1 MNPAIS
7 RGAHV
12 ITLGSDIGGT
22 FTDFVEVDESSG
34 RVGVYKCLTTPG
46 DPSQAIET
54 GVRELG
60 ARRGA
65 GAAGLDV
72 LVHGTTLVINAVIER
87 KGAKTGLLTTRGF
100 RDVLE
105 IGREKRF
112 DAYDLQIEFPQ
123 PLVPRYLRL
132 ELDERMHAS
141 GAVLQA
147 LDEAGTRKAVQEL
160 LDAGCESVAVCLLH
174 AYRNPAHERRVRELI
189 EGMAPGLPVTLSSDV
204 LPEIKEYERSTT
216 TALNAYTKPV
226 TSRYLGRVEERM
238 RALGFKGELL
248 MMLSNGGINSVAFA
262 RDFPV
267 QIIESGPAAGTLG
280 AAHYAQLA
288 KLDRVL
294 AFDMGGT
301 TAKMALV
308 ENGRAIRTHDFEVA
322 HVHRFK
328 RGSGIPVRVPVVDL
342 IEIGAGGGS
351 IARRTP
357 VGTLQV
363 GPQSASAQPGP
374 ACYGQ
379 GGTDPTVSDA
389 DLVLGY
395 LDAEHFLGGR
405 MKLDRAAA
413 EKAIGAALAS
423 PLKMTVDGA
432 AYGVYAIVNE
442 NMAAAA
448 KAYVSE
454 QGVNSRSC
462 ALVAFGGAGPVH
474 ACDLAARLGIE
485 TVLIPPRAGV
495 AAAFGMIVAPVT
507 YDAVRSRRMLYRD
520 LTPEALD
527 AVLGEMTA
535 ECVSRLP
542 KTVALEQVRYEA
554 SADVRYLGQGYD
566 VSSTIPA
573 GVKGA
578 AAIAAIREAFERT
591 YARLYGRIYKD
602 LELEIMN
609 FRLSA
614 SANRRV
620 SDAPVATAV
629 TGGDG
634 RVGARRAFCPREKA
648 WREFAVYRRDRIGAG
663 GELAGP
669 AIVEEDESTTVVP
682 SGAKARVD
690 EHGSLIVTL
699 AKAATN

>member
-1 MNPAIS
+1 M
-7 RGAHV
+7 

-34 RVGVYKCLTTPG
+34 RIGVYKCLTTPG
-46 DPSQAIET
+46 DPSEAIEA
-54 GVRELG
+54 GVRELS
-60 ARRGA
+60 ARRGTDA
-65 GAAGLDV
+65 SALDV

-112 DAYDLQIEFPQ
+112 DAYDLQIQFPE
-123 PLVPRYLRL
+123 PLVPRHLRL
-132 ELDERMHAS
+132 EVDERLHAT
-141 GAVLQA
+141 GAVIAPLNEGSSREAIATLLQ
-147 LDEAGTRKAVQEL
+147 EGV
-160 LDAGCESVAVCLLH
+160 ESIAVCLLH
-174 AYRNPAHERRVRELI
+174 AYRNPAHERRLRELI
-189 EGMAPGLPVTLSSDV
+189 LELAPALPVTLSSDV
-204 LPEIKEYERSTT
+204 LPEIKEYERTT
-216 TALNAYTKPV
+216 TTVLNAYAKPV
-226 TSRYLGRVEERM
+226 ASRYLGRLEERM
-238 RALGFKGELL
+238 RSLNFRGELL
-248 MMLSNGGINSVAFA
+248 MMLSSGGINSVAFA
-262 RDFPV
+262 REFPV
-267 QIIESGPAAGTLG
+267 QVIESGPAAGTLG
-280 AAHYAQLA
+280 AAHYAKLA
-288 KLDRVL
+288 QLDRVL

-308 ENGRAIRTHDFEVA
+308 EDGRALRTHDFEVA

-379 GGTDPTVSDA
+379 GGTEPTVSDA
-389 DLVLGY
+389 DLLLGY
-395 LDAEHFLGGR
+395 LDADHFLGGR
-405 MKLDRAAA
+405 MQLDRGAA
-413 EKAIGAALAS
+413 EKAIAASLAG
-423 PLKMTVDGA
+423 PLHMTVEAA

-454 QGVNSRSC
+454 QGVSSRSC

-485 TVLIPPRAGV
+485 TVLVPPRAGV

-507 YDAVRSRRMLYRD
+507 YDAVRSRRILYRD
-520 LTPEALD
+520 LTPRLIDE
-527 AVLGEMTA
+527 VLEDMKA
-535 ECVSRLP
+535 ECARHLP
-542 KTVALEQVRYEA
+542 KTVDPAQVRHEA

-566 VSSTIPA
+566 VAAPIPP
-573 GVKGA
+573 GA
-578 AAIAAIREAFERT
+578 TGAEAIAAIRASFEKT
-591 YARLYGRIYKD
+591 YTRLYGRIYAD
-602 LELEIMN
+602 LQLEIMN

-614 SANRRV
+614 SVSRRV
-620 SDAPVATAV
+620 ADAPPAI
-629 TGGDG
+629 G
-634 RVGARRAFCPREKA
+634 RVGGASKVGTRQAFCPREKA
-648 WREFAVYRRDRIGAG
+648 WKEFTVYRRDRIAAG
-663 GELAGP
+663 EALAGP
-669 AIVEEDESTTVVP
+669 AIVEEDESTTIVP
-682 SGAKARVD
+682 AGAKARVD

-699 AKAATN
+699 PGSPK

>member
-1 MNPAIS
+1 M
-7 RGAHV
+7 

-22 FTDFVEVDESSG
+22 FTDFVEVDETNG
-34 RVGVYKCLTTPG
+34 RIGVYKCLTTPG
-46 DPSQAIET
+46 DPSQAIEA
-54 GVRELG
+54 GVKELSG
-60 ARRGA
+60 RRGTDA
-65 GAAGLDV
+65 SALDV

-112 DAYDLQIEFPQ
+112 DAYDLQIKFPE

-132 ELDERMHAS
+132 EVDERLHATGVVIRPLNDNS
-141 GAVLQA
+141 AREAIGALLQ
-147 LDEAGTRKAVQEL
+147 E
-160 LDAGCESVAVCLLH
+160 GCESIAVCLLH
-174 AYRNPAHERRVRELI
+174 AYRNPAHERRLRELI
-189 EGMAPGLPVTLSSDV
+189 VELAPGLPVTLSSDV
-204 LPEIKEYERSTT
+204 LPEIKEYERTT
-216 TALNAYTKPV
+216 TTVLNAYTKPV
-226 TSRYLGRVEERM
+226 TSRYLGRLEERM
-238 RALGFKGELL
+238 AALNFKGELL
-248 MMLSNGGINSVAFA
+248 MMLSSGGINSVAFA
-262 RDFPV
+262 REFPV
-267 QIIESGPAAGTLG
+267 QVIESGPAAGTLG
-280 AAHYAQLA
+280 AAHYAKLA

-301 TAKMALV
+301 TAKIALV
-308 ENGRAIRTHDFEVA
+308 ENGRALRTHDFEVA

-395 LDAEHFLGGR
+395 LDAAHFLGGR

-413 EKAIGAALAS
+413 NTAIGTVLAA
-423 PLKMTVDGA
+423 PLKMTVEGA
-432 AYGVYAIVNE
+432 DYGVYAIVNE

-454 QGVNSRSC
+454 QGVNARSC

-507 YDAVRSRRMLYRD
+507 YDAVRSRRMLFRD
-520 LTPEALD
+520 LTPAILNG
-527 AVLGEMTA
+527 VLEDMEA
-535 ECVSRLP
+535 ECASRLP
-542 KTVALEQVRYEA
+542 RTVELAKVRYEA

-566 VSSTIPA
+566 VAAPIPQ
-573 GVKGA
+573 GA
-578 AAIAAIREAFERT
+578 TGAEAIAAIRASFEQT
-591 YARLYGRIYKD
+591 YTRLYGRIYAD
-602 LELEIMN
+602 LQLEIMN
-609 FRLSA
+609 FRVSA
-614 SANRRV
+614 SVSRRV
-620 SDAPVATAV
+620 ADTPPAASSM
-629 TGGDG
+629 TGESK
-634 RVGARRAFCPREKA
+634 VGVRQAYCPREKA
-648 WREFAVYRRDRIGAG
+648 WKDFTVYRRDRIAAG
-663 GELAGP
+663 GTLAGP
-669 AIVEEDESTTVVP
+669 AIVEEDESTTIVP
-682 SGAKARVD
+682 SGATARVD

-699 AKAATN
+699 PKPAR

>member
-1 MNPAIS
+1 M
-7 RGAHV
+7 

-46 DPSQAIET
+46 DPSQAIEA
-54 GVRELG
+54 GVRELS
-60 ARRGA
+60 ARRTGDA
-65 GAAGLDV
+65 SALDV

-87 KGAKTGLLTTRGF
+87 KGARTGLLTTRGF

-112 DAYDLQIEFPQ
+112 DAYDLQIQFPE
-123 PLVPRYLRL
+123 PLIPRYLRL
-132 ELDERMHAS
+132 EVDERLHAS
-141 GAVLQA
+141 GVVMRA
-147 LDEAGTRKAVQEL
+147 LDEDAARQAIRDL
-160 LDAGCESVAVCLLH
+160 LKEGCESIAVCLLH
-174 AYRNPAHERRVRELI
+174 AYRNPVHERRLRELAQ
-189 EGMAPGLPVTLSSDV
+189 ELAPGLPVTLSSDV
-204 LPEIKEYERSTT
+204 LPEIKEYERTT
-216 TALNAYTKPV
+216 TTVLNAYTKPV
-226 TSRYLGRVEERM
+226 TSRYLGRLEERM
-238 RALGFKGELL
+238 RALKFKGELL
-248 MMLSNGGINSVAFA
+248 MMLSSGGINSVAFA
-262 RDFPV
+262 REFPV
-267 QIIESGPAAGTLG
+267 QVIESGPAAGTLG
-280 AAHYAQLA
+280 AAHYARLA

-413 EKAIGAALAS
+413 EKAIGTALAA
-423 PLKMTVDGA
+423 PLKMSVDGA
-432 AYGVYAIVNE
+432 AYGIYAIVNE

-485 TVLIPPRAGV
+485 TVLVPPRAGV

-520 LTPEALD
+520 LTPAMLD
-527 AVLGEMTA
+527 SVLEEMRA
-535 ECVSRLP
+535 ECIARLP
-542 KTVALEQVRYEA
+542 KTADIARVRFEA

-566 VSSTIPA
+566 VAAAIPE
-573 GVKGA
+573 GA
-578 AAIAAIREAFERT
+578 AGADAIAAIRAAFEKA
-591 YARLYGRIYKD
+591 YARLYGRIYGE
-602 LELEIMN
+602 LQLEIMN

-614 SANRRV
+614 SVSRRV
-620 SDAPVATAV
+620 ADAPAAV
-629 TGGDG
+629 RSAGEA
-634 RVGARRAFCPREKA
+634 RVGERRAFCPREKA
-648 WREFAVYRRDRIGAG
+648 WLAFAVYRRDRIGAG

-682 SGAKARVD
+682 SGARARVD
-690 EHGSLIVTL
+690 DHGSLIVTL
-699 AKAATN
+699 LRPATN

>member
-1 MNPAIS
+1 M
-7 RGAHV
+7 

-22 FTDFVEVDESSG
+22 FTDFVEVDESNG
-34 RVGVYKCLTTPG
+34 RIGVYKCLTTPG
-46 DPSQAIET
+46 DPSQAIEA
-54 GVRELG
+54 GVKELS
-60 ARRGA
+60 ARRGTDA
-65 GAAGLDV
+65 SALDV

-112 DAYDLQIEFPQ
+112 DAYDLQIQFPE

-132 ELDERMHAS
+132 EVDERLHAS
-141 GAVLQA
+141 GVVIRA
-147 LDEAGTRKAVQEL
+147 LDEQSAREAIGAL
-160 LDAGCESVAVCLLH
+160 LKEGCESIAVCLLH
-174 AYRNPAHERRVRELI
+174 AYRNPVHERRLRDLI
-189 EGMAPGLPVTLSSDV
+189 LLLAPDLPVTLSSDV
-204 LPEIKEYERSTT
+204 LPEIKEYERTT
-216 TALNAYTKPV
+216 TTVLNAYTKPV
-226 TSRYLGRVEERM
+226 TSRYLGRLEKRM
-238 RALGFKGELL
+238 EALNFKGELL
-248 MMLSNGGINSVAFA
+248 MMLSSGGINSVAFA
-262 RDFPV
+262 REFPV
-267 QIIESGPAAGTLG
+267 QVIESGPAAGTLG
-280 AAHYAQLA
+280 AAHYAKLA

-308 ENGRAIRTHDFEVA
+308 EHGHALRTHDFEVA

-395 LDAEHFLGGR
+395 LDAGHFLGGR

-413 EKAIGAALAS
+413 EKAISTALAT
-423 PLKMTVDGA
+423 PLKMSTDGA
-432 AYGVYAIVNE
+432 AYGIYAIVNE

-448 KAYVSE
+448 KAYCSE
-454 QGVNSRSC
+454 QGVNSGSC

-474 ACDLAARLGIE
+474 ACDLAARLGIQ

-520 LTPEALD
+520 LKPEILD
-527 AVLGEMTA
+527 RVLEEMEI
-535 ECVSRLP
+535 ECAARLP
-542 KTVALEQVRYEA
+542 RTVDRAQIRYEA

-566 VSSTIPA
+566 VAAPIPQ
-573 GVKGA
+573 GA
-578 AAIAAIREAFERT
+578 TGADAIAAIRASFEHT
-591 YARLYGRIYKD
+591 YTRLYGRIYAD
-602 LELEIMN
+602 LPLEIMN

-614 SANRRV
+614 SVSRRV
-620 SDAPVATAV
+620 ADAPAATSRV
-629 TGGDG
+629 TGES
-634 RVGARRAFCPREKA
+634 RVGARQAFCPREKA
-648 WREFAVYRRDRIGAG
+648 WTEFTVYRRDRIAAGAT
-663 GELAGP
+663 LAGP
-669 AIVEEDESTTVVP
+669 AIVEEDESTTIVP
-682 SGAKARVD
+682 SGATARVD
-690 EHGSLIVTL
+690 QHGSLIVALT
-699 AKAATN
+699 AGTRRNA

>member
-1 MNPAIS
+1 M
-7 RGAHV
+7 

-34 RVGVYKCLTTPG
+34 RIGVYKCLTTPG

-54 GVRELG
+54 GVKELAG
-60 ARRGA
+60 RRGTDA
-65 GAAGLDV
+65 SGLDV

-87 KGAKTGLLTTRGF
+87 KGAKTGLLTTKGF

-112 DAYDLQIEFPQ
+112 DAYDLQIQFPE

-132 ELDERMHAS
+132 EVDERLHAT
-141 GAVLQA
+141 GVVIDA
-147 LDEAGTRKAVQEL
+147 LDEKSAREAIGTL
-160 LDAGCESVAVCLLH
+160 LREGCESIAVCLLH
-174 AYRNPAHERRVRELI
+174 AYRNPVHERRLRELVA
-189 EGMAPGLPVTLSSDV
+189 EMAPGLPVTLSSDV
-204 LPEIKEYERSTT
+204 LPEIKEYERTT
-216 TALNAYTKPV
+216 TTVLNAYAKPI
-226 TSRYLGRVEERM
+226 TSRYLGRLEERM
-238 RALGFKGELL
+238 TALKFRGELL
-248 MMLSNGGINSVAFA
+248 MMLSSGGINSVAFA

-280 AAHYAQLA
+280 AAHYAKLA

-308 ENGRAIRTHDFEVA
+308 EDGRALRTHDFEVA

-395 LDAEHFLGGR
+395 LDAGHFLGGR
-405 MKLDRAAA
+405 MKLDQAAA
-413 EKAIGAALAS
+413 EKAIDVALAQ
-423 PLKMTVDGA
+423 PLKMTTDGA

-474 ACDLAARLGIE
+474 ACDLAARLGID

-520 LTPEALD
+520 LTPDILNGVLD
-527 AVLGEMTA
+527 EMKA
-535 ECVSRLP
+535 ECASRLP
-542 KTVALEQVRYEA
+542 RTVDMSKVRYEA

-566 VSSTIPA
+566 VAAPIPE
-573 GVKGA
+573 GA
-578 AAIAAIREAFERT
+578 TGAQAIAAIRSSFEQT
-591 YARLYGRIYKD
+591 YTRLYGRIYAE
-602 LELEIMN
+602 LQLEIMN

-614 SANRRV
+614 SVSRRV
-620 SDAPVATAV
+620 ADAPPAKAQAT
-629 TGGDG
+629 GDG
-634 RVGARRAFCPREKA
+634 KVGGRRAFCPREKA
-648 WREFAVYRRDRIGAG
+648 WKDFTVYRRDRIAAG
-663 GELAGP
+663 GMLAGP
-669 AIVEEDESTTVVP
+669 AIVEEDESTTIVP
-682 SGAKARVD
+682 SGAQARVD
-690 EHGSLIVTL
+690 EHGSLIITL
-699 AKAATN
+699 AAK